1 MTFGAFVA
9 CVCDVKPA
17 WGEAAAGAIFG
28 AMDLHGRMRAPARE
42 LLVSLTSRLH
52 CGLEERLT
60 FFFELYDTD
69 ADGRLD
75 RRADGN
81 VFGALQA
88 QTRLLRLTGRAARR
102 RHARRRRRAVHPPAL
117 RGRRRREEERGQCS
131 ASVARHHDARADRDG
146 GGGGGGGDAQRH
158 HANTASG
165 RAAAPR
171 ELRRRSLDISG
182 RASLSPQH
190 VESTRSPTP
199 DAVGPPL
206 RRLATVCGGDRFEL
220 IQRQAADFL
229 QLLFVLDIDGDGA
242 LSYRE
247 WAQGVLSQPEL
258 LRCFVLAAP
267 AAPPAADRGA
277 KGRHGRM
284 RRRCRGSAAA
294 APRRCSGGLMLRG
307 LADLVLCCGA
317 T

>member
-1 MTFGAFVA
+1 
-9 CVCDVKPA
+9 
-17 WGEAAAGAIFG
+17 
-28 AMDLHGRMRAPARE
+28 MDLHGRMRAPARE

-69 ADGRLD
+69 LDGRLD
-75 RRADGN
+75 RAELMAMSSALFKLKLAFYDLPDGPPAAATPA
-81 VFGALQA
+81 GAAA
-88 QTRLLRLTGRAARR
+88 QYTRQLYAAGGAARR
-102 RHARRRRRAVHPPAL
+102 SEDNALPASRAITTPAPT
-117 RGRRRREEERGQCS
+117 GT
-131 ASVARHHDARADRDG
+131 AAAAAAAA
-146 GGGGGGGDAQRH
+146 DAQRH

-171 ELRRRSLDISG
+171 QLRRRSLDISG

-267 AAPPAADRGA
+267 AAPPAATKARRPPRPNATTVSGIGGGGGGA
-277 KGRHGRM
+277 SVQ
-284 RRRCRGSAAA
+284 RR
-294 APRRCSGGLMLRG
+294 LMLRG
-307 LADLVLCCGA
+307 LADFVLCCGA